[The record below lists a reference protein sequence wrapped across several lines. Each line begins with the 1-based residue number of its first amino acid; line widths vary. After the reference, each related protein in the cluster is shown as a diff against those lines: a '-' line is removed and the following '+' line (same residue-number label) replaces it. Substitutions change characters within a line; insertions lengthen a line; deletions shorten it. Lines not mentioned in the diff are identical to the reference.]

1 MTNPGA
7 RIAADIKQRIADG
20 RLRPGDRVPSTRQ
33 LARDWGVALA
43 TAAKVLTRLAQEGV
57 VVAEPRVG
65 TVVAEPRAGNVSA
78 GPRAGTVAAGPVGA
92 ANAGSA
98 GSAGSSGGKGARRV
112 APGRDPARERIVRAA
127 IEIADAEGLAE
138 LTMRRVAGV
147 LGMATM
153 SLYRHVAGKE
163 DLVMLM
169 IDTAIGRFPLP
180 EDAPRGW
187 RARLEIS
194 ARLQWAVYRAH
205 PWSAGVTP
213 LTRPLASPSL
223 LKHSEFVMEALQD
236 TGVDAMTK
244 MYVQILIYSYVQGI
258 GTHIELERQAK
269 AATGVTGDEWVEGQE
284 ELLRLVTTAN
294 PAMARMLA
302 ELGDFDLD
310 LDWLFEFGLGPLL
323 DGLTP
328 LLDGPTPLVE
338 PG

>member
-1 MTNPGA
+1 M
-7 RIAADIKQRIADG
+7 AADIKQRIADG

-65 TVVAEPRAGNVSA
+65 SIVADPHAGSVGA
-78 GPRAGTVAAGPVGA
+78 GPRAETGMKAGEGA
-92 ANAGSA
+92 SSGAGEGA
-98 GSAGSSGGKGARRV
+98 SGGKGTRRAV
-112 APGRDPARERIVRAA
+112 ASVPDPVRERIVCAA

-138 LTMRRVAGV
+138 LTMRRVANA

-169 IDTAIGRFPLP
+169 IDTVIGRFPLP
-180 EDAPRGW
+180 GDAPPGW
-187 RARLEIS
+187 RARMEIS

-223 LKHSEFVMEALQD
+223 LRHSEFVMEALRD
-236 TGVDAMTK
+236 TGVDAQTK

-258 GTHIELERQAK
+258 ATHIELERQAK

-284 ELLRLVTTAN
+284 DLLRLITTGS
-294 PAMARMLA
+294 PALAAMLA

-310 LDWLFEFGLGPLL
+310 LDWLFEFGLRPLL
-323 DGLTP
+323 DGLAP
-328 LLDGPTPLVE
+328 LIEGR
-338 PG
+338 